1 MATALIIIL
10 MKLIEATG
18 LPIDNSPE
26 TSRPTS
32 ENIVMPSKVLPVCHN
47 FVVTPNFKS
56 R

>member
-1 MATALIIIL
+1 MITALIVIL

-18 LPIDNSPE
+18 LPMDNSPE
-26 TSRPTS
+26 TFRLTS
-32 ENIVMPSKVLPVCHN
+32 ENIVMQSKVIPACHN